1 MIDYQSYLIDLA
13 LTVLREVAEAPA
25 ADQKP
30 SSGTRLAL
38 RVLRPHCP
46 DQWPLTQFWSGINAT
61 DDMVRPRIVTA
72 SLNGIIHQL
81 AASGARLMSRQA

>member
-1 MIDYQSYLIDLA
+1 MIDYERYLINLA

-25 ADQKP
+25 VEQKP

-46 DQWPLTQFWSGINAT
+46 DQWPLTQFWSGINAS
-61 DDMVRPRIVTA
+61 DDVVRVTIVTA
-72 SLNGIIHQL
+72 SLNSIIHQL
-81 AASGARLMSRQA
+81 AKSGSLDV

>member
-1 MIDYQSYLIDLA
+1 MIDYERYLIELA
-13 LTVLREVAEAPA
+13 LTVLQEVAEAPA
-25 ADQKP
+25 AEQKP
-30 SSGTRLAL
+30 SSGNRLAL

-61 DDMVRPRIVTA
+61 DDTVRPQIVKA

-81 AASGARLMSRQA
+81 EKSGARTIYR